1 MQLNYTWVSVRLQED
16 LPGELA
22 HPRLGVLEHDRPG
35 RRTLYVVVLCH
46 LKLNCPVVSI
56 NENFPICGLPV
67 VLVNTVAL

>member
-16 LPGELA
+16 MPGELA

-46 LKLNCPVVSI
+46 LKLLSLI
-56 NENFPICGLPV
+56 HI
-67 VLVNTVAL
+67 